1 MSFVLGALSLLSL
14 LNAQF
19 LEEMELQQDLE
30 RRKIVDS
37 LTGEEKAI
45 QMGRA
50 TSAKGERKEMILLQ
64 FTQGPLCTRHS
75 ISF

>member
-1 MSFVLGALSLLSL
+1 MSFVLCALSILSL

-30 RRKIVDS
+30 RRKTVDS

-50 TSAKGERKEMILLQ
+50 TSA
-64 FTQGPLCTRHS
+64 
-75 ISF
+75 